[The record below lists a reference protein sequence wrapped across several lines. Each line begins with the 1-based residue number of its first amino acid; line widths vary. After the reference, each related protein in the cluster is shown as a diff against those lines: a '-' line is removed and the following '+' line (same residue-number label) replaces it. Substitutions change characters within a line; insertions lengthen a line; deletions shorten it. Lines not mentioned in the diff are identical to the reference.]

1 MELRNKLRAVTI
13 GAVKKPRSKV
23 LEINGEKLEVRQPT
37 IKQRDDLRSKCI
49 DRIPLDNGDFEMK
62 LDSIAYQIWGVI
74 LFTYI
79 PGTNER
85 VFENADFDLMANS
98 FTGSFVDDLYEVF
111 VELSNV
117 DIKHEK
123 KS

>member
-1 MELRNKLRAVTI
+1 MELRNKLRTATI
-13 GAVKKPRSKV
+13 GAVKKPRSRV
-23 LEINGEKLEVRQPT
+23 IEINGEKLEVRQPT
-37 IKQRDDLRSKCI
+37 IKQRDALRDKCV
-49 DRIPLDNGDFEMK
+49 DKIPLDNGDFEMK
-62 LDSIAYQIWGVI
+62 LNSIAYQIWGVI

-79 PGTNER
+79 PGTNEK
-85 VFENADFDLMANS
+85 VFEAADFDIMANS